1 MSTKISH
8 FDIINNI
15 KLKINKTFKDPSI
28 FKFKYI
34 DNKYEYIIIDWLD
47 GPSKKEVN
55 KLISEF
61 NIKKMY
67 FLLNREFTEDFT
79 LNVKNMLVQL
89 LGIEPTSNLL
99 YETLQLVS
107 SDDNIKINLNDLFRT
122 EVTKEEVTITETKV
136 SESVNDML
144 EIVQYTEKSFV
155 IKGNTKPI
163 KELLV
168 RLGGKWNGN
177 LSKDG
182 EKFGAWI
189 FPNTKLESVKE
200 ELKI

>member
-15 KLKINKTFKDPSI
+15 KIKINKSFKDPSI

-34 DNKYEYIIIDWLD
+34 EDKNEYIIIDWLD

-67 FLLNREFTEDFT
+67 FILNREFTEDFT
-79 LNVKNMLVQL
+79 LNVKNILVGL

-99 YETLQLVS
+99 YDTLQFVS
-107 SDDNIKINLNDLFRT
+107 SDNMKISINDIFKIETIKEDVKVI
-122 EVTKEEVTITETKV
+122 ETKP
-136 SESVNDML
+136 SEVVNDIL
-144 EIVQYTEKSFV
+144 EIIQYTEKSFV

-168 RLGGKWNGN
+168 RLGGKWNSN

>member
-1 MSTKISH
+1 
-8 FDIINNI
+8 
-15 KLKINKTFKDPSI
+15 
-28 FKFKYI
+28 
-34 DNKYEYIIIDWLD
+34 
-47 GPSKKEVN
+47 
-55 KLISEF
+55 
-61 NIKKMY
+61 MY
-67 FLLNREFTEDFT
+67 FILNREFTEDFT
-79 LNVKNMLVQL
+79 LNVKTLLVDL

-99 YETLQLVS
+99 YDALQLVS
-107 SDDNIKINLNDLFRT
+107 SDNLKISINDIFKVETIKEDVKVI
-122 EVTKEEVTITETKV
+122 ETKP
-136 SESVNDML
+136 SEVVNDIL
-144 EIVQYTEKSFV
+144 EIIQYTEKSFV

-168 RLGGKWNGN
+168 RLGGKWNSN